1 MFRFED
7 PIYLWLLVLIPVLA
21 LVRFISYRNQKRK
34 LRKFGDPKLLKE
46 LMPDV
51 SRFRPSVKFWI
62 LLPEDLLKMV
72 LLSVWDWP
80 MPSLV

>member
-21 LVRFISYRNQKRK
+21 LVRFISYRNQKKK

-51 SRFRPSVKFWI
+51 SRLRPSLKFW
-62 LLPEDLLKMV
+62 LLLAALALLIAHTAYSHQG
-72 LLSVWDWP
+72 LG
-80 MPSLV
+80 